1 MSSISTTHLAQ
12 LLADAAKAT
21 DSPGDITE
29 TLDVLCRG
37 AKETVPGIDS
47 VSVTRRR
54 PDGTFETVA
63 ATDSLS
69 LECDRL
75 QYESGEGPC
84 MDAAAGSGLVLTV
97 DVGSDRRWRRYG
109 PLAAGRFSVMAQLAY
124 TMYAAQHTF
133 GGLNLYSTS
142 TAALD
147 EEALALAE
155 LFATQGAVA
164 MGHRRTVD
172 QLSDGLNIRQVI
184 GQATGLIMERYGLD
198 ESRAF
203 EFLSRMSQAG
213 NIKLREIADEVVQS
227 ANQKARNKT
236 STPE

>member
-29 TLDVLCRG
+29 TLGVLCRG
-37 AKETVPGIDS
+37 AKETVPGIDA
-47 VSVTRRR
+47 VSVTLRH

-69 LECDRL
+69 AECDRL
-75 QYESGEGPC
+75 QYELGEGPC
-84 MDAAAGSGLVLTV
+84 VDAAGGKGLVLSV
-97 DVGSDRRWRRYG
+97 DVGSDPRWRRYG
-109 PLAAGRFSVMAQLAY
+109 PLAAGRFSVMAQFAY
-124 TMYAAQHTF
+124 TMFAAQHAF

-142 TAALD
+142 TATLD
-147 EEALALAE
+147 AEALALAE

-164 MGHRRTVD
+164 MGHKRTID
-172 QLSDGLNIRQVI
+172 QLSEGLETRQVI

-198 ESRAF
+198 DSRAF
-203 EFLSRMSQAG
+203 EFLSRMSQGG
-213 NIKLREIADEVVQS
+213 NIKLRVIADEIVES
-227 ANQKARNKT
+227 ANEQARNKI
-236 STPE
+236 SP

>member
-1 MSSISTTHLAQ
+1 
-12 LLADAAKAT
+12 
-21 DSPGDITE
+21 
-29 TLDVLCRG
+29 
-37 AKETVPGIDS
+37 
-47 VSVTRRR
+47 
-54 PDGTFETVA
+54 
-63 ATDSLS
+63 
-69 LECDRL
+69 
-75 QYESGEGPC
+75 
-84 MDAAAGSGLVLTV
+84 
-97 DVGSDRRWRRYG
+97 
-109 PLAAGRFSVMAQLAY
+109 MAQLAY
-124 TMYAAQHTF
+124 TMFAAQHTF

-236 STPE
+236 STSE